1 MSPSGL
7 RIVNPLDSHIGYQ
20 LRRLST
26 KLMADLATRLK
37 KLGLRPVDATVLVLI
52 ENNPLITQAKLGV
65 TLGILPANMVPLI
78 TRLMSRNLI
87 SREAL
92 DGKSQGFRLT
102 ADGEE
107 LCRQAKEQLQQH
119 DASFFGGLSEN
130 QHTELR
136 DKLKTFP
143 QLSSTRQHTSKA
155 GKPD

>member
-1 MSPSGL
+1 MSPSSP

-37 KLGLRPVDATVLVLI
+37 ELGLRPVDATVLVLI

-65 TLGILPANMVPLI
+65 SLGIQRANMVPLM
-78 TRLMSRNLI
+78 TRLLSRDLI

-102 ADGEE
+102 PDGEE
-107 LCRQAKEQLQQH
+107 LCRLAKEQLQLH
-119 DASFFGGLSEN
+119 DASFFSGLSES
-130 QHTELR
+130 QRTELR
-136 DKLKTFP
+136 EKLKSLP
-143 QLSSTRQHTSKA
+143 QQPIVRPGKAEKA
-155 GKPD
+155 G